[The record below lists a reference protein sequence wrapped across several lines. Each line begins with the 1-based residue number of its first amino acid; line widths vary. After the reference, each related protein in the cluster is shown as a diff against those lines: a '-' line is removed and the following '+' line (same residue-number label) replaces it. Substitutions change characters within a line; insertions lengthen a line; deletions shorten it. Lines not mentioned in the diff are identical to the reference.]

1 MNKAN
6 EITIKLN
13 EEEFNSIR
21 EFAKSKS
28 LEIEE
33 AVKMTVL
40 ELIEEEKQMKDALAE
55 IEKLK
60 EEGAFQLSSPE
71 EIWKRL
77 GI

>member
-1 MNKAN
+1 MATSISTEKQGVYLMNKAN

-40 ELIEEEKQMKDALAE
+40 ELIEEEKTDERRSGWNREA
-55 IEKLK
+55 
-60 EEGAFQLSSPE
+60 
-71 EIWKRL
+71 
-77 GI
+77 

>member
-1 MNKAN
+1 MATSISTEKQGVYLMNKAN

-40 ELIEEEKQMKDALAE
+40 ELIEEEKTDE
-55 IEKLK
+55 RRS
-60 EEGAFQLSSPE
+60 G
-71 EIWKRL
+71 
-77 GI
+77 

>member
-1 MNKAN
+1 MITNIMATSISTEKQGVYLMNKAN

-40 ELIEEEKQMKDALAE
+40 ELIEEEKTDE
-55 IEKLK
+55 RRS
-60 EEGAFQLSSPE
+60 G
-71 EIWKRL
+71 
-77 GI
+77 

>member
-40 ELIEEEKQMKDALAE
+40 ELIEEEKTDE
-55 IEKLK
+55 RRS
-60 EEGAFQLSSPE
+60 G
-71 EIWKRL
+71 
-77 GI
+77 